1 TFTQMTSR
9 VLPSA
14 ASPLGNMVP
23 EVVELTQ
30 TSPAFADL
38 EHYGITFFD
47 SQAALNETL
56 GQFAKAAGFKDVTI
70 SAEGFWAELKQ
81 TYEELGT
88 QFPSRVDYLA
98 NGGKAI
104 RESGSVGGA
113 GAAALAVQ
121 SDTLRLDLSAAQHA
135 WQGLLPSPAAQV
147 SVAVESLPGNELG

>member
-1 TFTQMTSR
+1 VGQQSLPGAVPFTTMTSR
-9 VLPSA
+9 VPASG

-88 QFPSRVDYLA
+88 QFPSLVDYLA
-98 NGGKAI
+98 NGGEAN
-104 RESGSVGGA
+104 RENRRVVRGRA
-113 GAAALAVQ
+113 GAPPLPYA
-121 SDTLRLDLSAAQHA
+121 HA
-135 WQGLLPSPAAQV
+135 PP
-147 SVAVESLPGNELG
+147 P